1 VHDGETNGQDCYRV
15 ADRDLSTHCRGLSQ
29 GKTPQDD
36 ALTTV
41 QTFVSANGTAN
52 LELIVSTF
60 DEAATVFFPGRPQR
74 ASGQGEI
81 RDVFAELFKQR
92 KGPITITPRDVSA
105 QLFSDVAIIT
115 AHLRALPA
123 SPIRE
128 PTVFPRRT
136 FVLRRVEGNLA
147 DRSSSRVEFLFAT
160 STTVIAPNL
169 SERHRSGDRVRC
181 ARVLTNPTES
191 TPGND
196 TRSRFGSLCGATAF
210 RGC

>member
-1 VHDGETNGQDCYRV
+1 VHDGETNGQHCYRV
-15 ADRDLSTHCRGLSQ
+15 ADRDPSTHCRGLSQ

-41 QTFVSANGTAN
+41 QTFVSANRTAN

-115 AHLRALPA
+115 AHLKSLAG
-123 SPIRE
+123 E
-128 PTVFPRRT
+128 PK
-136 FVLRRVEGNLA
+136 
-147 DRSSSRVEFLFAT
+147 
-160 STTVIAPNL
+160 
-169 SERHRSGDRVRC
+169 
-181 ARVLTNPTES
+181 
-191 TPGND
+191 
-196 TRSRFGSLCGATAF
+196 FGSRPYS
-210 RGC
+210 RGERSCFDVSRAIWLIVHHHASNFSLQPAPQ